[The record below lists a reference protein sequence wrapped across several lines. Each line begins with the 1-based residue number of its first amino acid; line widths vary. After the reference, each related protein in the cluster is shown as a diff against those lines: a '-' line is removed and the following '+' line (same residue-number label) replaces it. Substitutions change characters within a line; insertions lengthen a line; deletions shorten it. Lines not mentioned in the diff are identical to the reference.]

1 MRSIYKYKITPETD
15 KLGIDGP
22 IVRLLSAQVQR
33 SQICIW
39 AEVDTSLPD
48 RHFAIAP
55 IGTGW
60 DLDQLVHFDKMTY
73 LDTVQQYG
81 GDLVWHIYYLELKE
95 PYDKIMRKVGQ
106 K

>member
-1 MRSIYKYKITPETD
+1 
-15 KLGIDGP
+15 
-22 IVRLLSAQVQR
+22 
-33 SQICIW
+33 
-39 AEVDTSLPD
+39 
-48 RHFAIAP
+48 
-55 IGTGW
+55 
-60 DLDQLVHFDKMTY
+60 MTY